1 MKKEEG
7 TVRKKEVKAILFDLD
22 GVLVD
27 SLDAWHAVFTDILKE
42 LGKPPILKK
51 EFKGYFG
58 MPLSKDIELFFQGK
72 TPKWINAQKD
82 RFFRKNKH
90 LVRIFPHT
98 STILKETRKKRLKT
112 AIISNST
119 RSIVGS
125 VLKDKGLRGYFDAIL
140 TAEDVGKGKPNPEMV
155 KKACRLLGVR
165 PSQAIVVGDTQNDM
179 KAGKRAGCTT
189 IGYKTKGDF
198 CVKSLRMVMEIVK

>member
-1 MKKEEG
+1 
-7 TVRKKEVKAILFDLD
+7 VRKKEVKAILFDLD

-27 SLDAWHAVFTDILKE
+27 SFDAWHAVFTDILKGI
-42 LGKPPILKK
+42 GKPTIPKK
-51 EFKGYFG
+51 EFRGYFG
-58 MPLSKDIELFFQGK
+58 MPLSKDIKLFFRGK

-155 KKACRLLGVR
+155 KKACRLLGVK
-165 PSQAIVVGDTQNDM
+165 PSEAVVVGDTQNDM
-179 KAGKRAGCTT
+179 KAGKRAGAITV
-189 IGYKTKGDF
+189 GFKTKGDYT
-198 CVKSLRMVMEIVK
+198 VARLSSVILLIEKI

>member
-1 MKKEEG
+1 M
-7 TVRKKEVKAILFDLD
+7 RKKEVKAILFDLD

-27 SLDAWHAVFTDILKE
+27 SFDAWHAVFTDILKGI
-42 LGKPPILKK
+42 GKPTIPKK
-51 EFKGYFG
+51 EFRGYFG
-58 MPLSKDIELFFQGK
+58 MPLSKDIKLFFRGK

-82 RFFRKNKH
+82 KFFKRNNH

-98 STILKETRKKRLKT
+98 SSLLQETRKRGLKT

-119 RSIVGS
+119 RSIVRS
-125 VLKDKGLRGYFDAIL
+125 VLKDQGLRRYFDAIL
-140 TAEDVGKGKPNPEMV
+140 TAEDVRMGKPNPEMV

-179 KAGKRAGCTT
+179 KAGKCAGTIT
-189 IGYKTKGDF
+189 IGFRTKGEF
-198 CVKSLRMVMEIVK
+198 TVRKLSSIMALIEKI